1 MDLLTALLK
10 RITMRSPYGG
20 MSRDQWGIG
29 RPIHTRYWG
38 NIGKAT
44 FSQMARFQSGLENF
58 SLGAYQ
64 RGPQLARTGVTGE
77 TTLIS
82 LLQVFPPVFLTQR
95 FAVDGSTGCTS

>member
-1 MDLLTALLK
+1 MDLLTAFKK

-29 RPIHTRYWG
+29 RTIPARYWG
-38 NIGKAT
+38 NIGKAA
-44 FSQMARFQSGLENF
+44 FSQIALFRSGLENF

-64 RGPQLARTGVTGE
+64 GGPQLARTGMTGE

-82 LLQVFPPVFLTQR
+82 LQQVFPPVFSTQR